1 MAKTGSKRCLQ
12 GLEKL
17 ERYVVAMRNP
27 TGCFSSIFFYKTIV
41 LFRNEIWRCYEA

>member
-1 MAKTGSKRCLQ
+1 MAKIGQKMLL

-27 TGCFSSIFFYKTIV
+27 PENVVFDQLRFKQ
-41 LFRNEIWRCYEA
+41 R